1 MEKKYIIQCRYES
14 FGTHGK
20 KFIPWF
26 NWRSTPVTESEGKE
40 IIKETQKNFGY
51 IDQKTKL
58 KHEYQLK
65 SYEEFLKEKEEIEN
79 RIKLANKKRDEYL
92 KSHEYKELQKKKRQ
106 SAKERKER
114 QKKFLEEHKKE
125 EM

>member
-14 FGTHGK
+14 FGINGK
-20 KFIPWF
+20 EFIPWF
-26 NWRSTPVTESEGKE
+26 NWRNTPVTESEGNE
-40 IIKETQKNFGY
+40 LIKETQKNFGY

-58 KHEYQLK
+58 KHEYRLK
-65 SYEEFLKEKEEIEN
+65 SYEEFIKEQEELEN
-79 RIKLANKKRDEYL
+79 RLKIANEKREAYL
-92 KSHEYKELQKKKRQ
+92 KSDEYKELQKKKRQ